1 MKILITGHK
10 GFIGSNLYD
19 YLKEDYEIV
28 GWEWTKG
35 FPSLKGIDAVIH
47 LGAISSTTYSDVDQI
62 VLQNYDFSRSL
73 LKEAITQ
80 KVKIFQYASSASVY
94 GNTNHFTENKSLN
107 PQSPYAW
114 TKYLFDKHVRETDC
128 SKDITVQG
136 FRYFNVY
143 GKKGEEHKKDM
154 ASPYTKFIDQAINK
168 KEITLFE
175 DSENFKRDFVC
186 VEDVCEVHK
195 QMLSKPEN
203 GIFNVG
209 TGNPTSFEAIGR
221 KIAKKYNAQINY
233 IPMPENLKK
242 QYQKFTK
249 ANVTKLENHV
259 NISWKNIL
267 DYIDNV

>member
-19 YLKEDYEIV
+19 YLKEDHEIV

-35 FPSLKGIDAVIH
+35 FPSLKGIDAVVH

-62 VLQNYDFSRSL
+62 VFQNYDFSKSL
-73 LKEAITQ
+73 LNEAIAQ

-94 GNTNHFTENKSLN
+94 GDTDHFIEEGPLK

-114 TKYLFDKHVRETDC
+114 TKYLFDKHIRETSL

-143 GKKGEEHKKDM
+143 GRKGEEHKKDM
-154 ASPYTKFIDQAINK
+154 ASPYTKFTNQALNK

-175 DSENFKRDFVC
+175 SSEQFKRDFVC

-195 QMLSKPEN
+195 QMLNKTKS

-209 TGNPTSFEAIGR
+209 TGVPVSFEAVGR
-221 KIAKKYNAQINY
+221 KIAKKYNSQVNY

-249 ANVTKLENHV
+249 ANVEKLESYV
-259 NISWKNIL
+259 DISWKNIL
-267 DYIDNV
+267 DYIDDV